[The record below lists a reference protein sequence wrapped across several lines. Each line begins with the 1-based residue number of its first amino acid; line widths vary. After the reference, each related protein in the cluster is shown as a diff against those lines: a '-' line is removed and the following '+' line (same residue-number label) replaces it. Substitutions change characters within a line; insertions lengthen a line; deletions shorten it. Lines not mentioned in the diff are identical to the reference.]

1 MFDYVAFVWDPEDR
15 EQAAAQQQCANT
27 LRSKHAIWR
36 MALDRAGVQVYCT
49 GIRQSSSAPCL
60 LDDNSGVVLGAL
72 FPSTTGISRRRERLS
87 RTETEQV
94 LSSKGR
100 QLIRS
105 YWGRYVAIL
114 CSPSGEA
121 TWILRDPTGGRE
133 CLTTSFRGVRIF
145 FSSMR
150 NCPPLDLIHL
160 SINWDYVHS
169 RVFPILTDTWET
181 GLNEVTRLVGG
192 ECMEIGR
199 QHQSRSFYW
208 HPFDVA
214 QSTPIED
221 DAVAVAAVRQTV
233 SDSVHTWAGCYD
245 GILQMLSGG
254 LDSSIV
260 VSCLARAPSRPRVTC
275 LNYYYTR
282 ASNSDERGFARL
294 AAQQAGYALL
304 EWETD
309 STTSLQGMLE
319 IPRHHS
325 PYNFVPEFALGG
337 VSAQFARAHGAQ
349 GVFAGMGGDEVFL
362 QSADMFSTADY
373 LASKRLSPAL
383 FGVAMNAARLRGLSV
398 WRALANGWQDA
409 RAQSPAQATLKDVR
423 PSQLANAELAASVN
437 RDLLIHPWL
446 RRSSSLPPGKM
457 WQACSLAHAD
467 LAHSPFAQP
476 DSPEEVFP
484 LMTQPVMELG
494 LRIPSYVQTRN
505 GWTRIVARE
514 AFAQD
519 LRPELVWRRGKCIAD
534 EYPKHLLASNVA
546 LVRSVLLEGEL
557 ALRRIIHRQQLEV
570 ALDGGATRVFA
581 HATELLNLFSMEVW
595 LSSWKDQAARAA
607 A

>member
-1 MFDYVAFVWDPEDR
+1 
-15 EQAAAQQQCANT
+15 
-27 LRSKHAIWR
+27 
-36 MALDRAGVQVYCT
+36 
-49 GIRQSSSAPCL
+49 
-60 LDDNSGVVLGAL
+60 
-72 FPSTTGISRRRERLS
+72 
-87 RTETEQV
+87 
-94 LSSKGR
+94 
-100 QLIRS
+100 
-105 YWGRYVAIL
+105 
-114 CSPSGEA
+114 
-121 TWILRDPTGGRE
+121 
-133 CLTTSFRGVRIF
+133 
-145 FSSMR
+145 
-150 NCPPLDLIHL
+150 
-160 SINWDYVHS
+160 
-169 RVFPILTDTWET
+169 
-181 GLNEVTRLVGG
+181 
-192 ECMEIGR
+192 
-199 QHQSRSFYW
+199 
-208 HPFDVA
+208 
-214 QSTPIED
+214 
-221 DAVAVAAVRQTV
+221 
-233 SDSVHTWAGCYD
+233 
-245 GILQMLSGG
+245 
-254 LDSSIV
+254 
-260 VSCLARAPSRPRVTC
+260 
-275 LNYYYTR
+275 
-282 ASNSDERGFARL
+282 
-294 AAQQAGYALL
+294 
-304 EWETD
+304 
-309 STTSLQGMLE
+309 
-319 IPRHHS
+319 
-325 PYNFVPEFALGG
+325 
-337 VSAQFARAHGAQ
+337 
-349 GVFAGMGGDEVFL
+349 
-362 QSADMFSTADY
+362 
-373 LASKRLSPAL
+373 
-383 FGVAMNAARLRGLSV
+383 MNAARLRGLSV

-570 ALDGGATRVFA
+570 ALDGGATKVFA